1 MKTKIAMVAPM
12 AGDPNNEKGRQVV
25 ENIFVKNANKLKEEG
40 TEVDYIL
47 LNKGITDTDHLAWE
61 ALNVWNM
68 YELFEAVRSL
78 KGQDYDA
85 VVIHCYS
92 DPNLTACRQI
102 MDIPVVGVVQTSMMM
117 AAMMGSKFGV
127 ITFTRPI
134 IELIDDL
141 ALKYGFKD
149 RAVRTLSMDTPNKEI
164 IKAYFDAH
172 DLIDKFKGFARQS
185 IEDGAEVLVPG

>member
-12 AGDPNNEKGRQVV
+12 AGDPHSEKGRQVV

-40 TEVDYIL
+40 TDVDYL
-47 LNKGITDTDHLAWE
+47 LLRKGITDTDHLAWE

-78 KGQDYDA
+78 KGQGYDA

-92 DPNLTACRQI
+92 DPHLTACRQI
-102 MDIPVVGVVQTSMMM
+102 MDVPVVGVVQSSMMI
-117 AAMMGSKFGV
+117 ATMMGSKFGV
-127 ITFTRPI
+127 ITFAQPL

-149 RAVRTLSMDTPNKEI
+149 RAVRTLSMDTTNREFVKS
-164 IKAYFDAH
+164 YFDAH

-185 IEDGAEVLVPG
+185 IEAGAEVLVPG